1 MVSLFTK
8 HNNSD
13 RQLQTALSEPRAIT
27 AKINLSKSLR
37 DTVYTRI
44 YFLKFP
50 KDTSD
55 KPVIFSLIKEH
66 DIEVNILRA
75 DILPRHEGIMIL
87 EIKGSKRNVKD
98 GLSYLEK
105 NGVTIERLAA
115 RVRRDDDKCFQCGAC
130 TGVCPVDALSIRR
143 QDMAVLFDA
152 NKCTGCSQCLLICP
166 VRAMEMSLGKEWMS
180 IDAPPSG

>member
-1 MVSLFTK
+1 MVIIAKT
-8 HNNSD
+8 NN
-13 RQLQTALSEPRAIT
+13 R
-27 AKINLSKSLR
+27 KSVR
-37 DTVYTRI
+37 DNVYTRI

-75 DILPRHEGIMIL
+75 DILPQREGIMIL
-87 EIKGSKRNVKD
+87 EIKGSKSNVKK
-98 GLSYLEK
+98 GLAYLEEI
-105 NGVTIERLAA
+105 GVNIERLAA

-130 TGVCPVDALSIRR
+130 SGLCPVDALYIRR
-143 QDMAVLFDA
+143 EAMAVLFDPD
-152 NKCTGCSQCLLICP
+152 KCTGCSQCLLICP

-180 IDAPPSG
+180 IDAASSK